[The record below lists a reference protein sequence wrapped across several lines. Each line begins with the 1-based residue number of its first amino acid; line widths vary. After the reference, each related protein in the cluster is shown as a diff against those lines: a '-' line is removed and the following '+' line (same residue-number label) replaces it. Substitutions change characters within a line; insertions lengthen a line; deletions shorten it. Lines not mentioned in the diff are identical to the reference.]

1 MISLMVSKVENLRTI
16 RIVVYGR
23 DEEML
28 MIGHV
33 ARALR
38 RTVWT
43 VKSWERQ
50 GLLPQATFILNP
62 NRRSARRRLYP
73 PAYVKALQEIR
84 DQGYLGQRLDRHQ
97 RKRFQHEVWAAYQ
110 ATVTPILDRRAGV
123 TENGAAGP
131 H

>member
-23 DEEML
+23 EEEML

-43 VKSWERQ
+43 VKSWEHL
-50 GLLPQATFILNP
+50 GLLPRAAFVLNP
-62 NRRSARRRLYP
+62 NSLSARRRLYP
-73 PAYVKALQEIR
+73 PAYVDALQEIR
-84 DQGYLGQRLDRHQ
+84 KQGYLGRRLERDQWQRFHV
-97 RKRFQHEVWAAYQ
+97 EVWAAFEE
-110 ATVTPILDRRAGV
+110 TVTPLLGRRAGV
-123 TENGAAGP
+123 TGNLTEA
-131 H
+131 